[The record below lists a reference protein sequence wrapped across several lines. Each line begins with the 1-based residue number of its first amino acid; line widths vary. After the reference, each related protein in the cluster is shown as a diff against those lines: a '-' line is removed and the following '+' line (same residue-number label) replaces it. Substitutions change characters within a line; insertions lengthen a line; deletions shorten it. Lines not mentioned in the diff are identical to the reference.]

1 METGYV
7 TMVIRRKGRVVLIVT
22 CDQDT
27 RDEGLLFDILK
38 QYMLPDYE
46 IKIKTEEVED
56 DRIN

>member
-1 METGYV
+1 MENLYV
-7 TMVIRRKGRVVLIVT
+7 TMVIRREGKVVLIVT

-27 RDEGLLFDILK
+27 RDDGLLFDILE

-46 IKIKTEEVED
+46 VKIKTEEVKD